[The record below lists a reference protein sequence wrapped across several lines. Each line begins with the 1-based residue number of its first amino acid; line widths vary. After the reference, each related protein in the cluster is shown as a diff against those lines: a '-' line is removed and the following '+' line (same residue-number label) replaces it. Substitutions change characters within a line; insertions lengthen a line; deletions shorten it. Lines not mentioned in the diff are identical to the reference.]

1 MKQQRRRTRHSRDYV
16 VAPVLRAMTVLRCVG
31 EAPGPISLKAIAAA
45 SGVPKS
51 TTFRY
56 LQTLC
61 AAGMVSHD
69 KMRTIYR
76 IDPRII
82 GMLNLGGTVQ
92 SLRETCLPAMRELQ
106 AAFDETVNLGVL
118 EGSQVVY
125 VEIIESTR
133 SLRFHAAVGGRDPA
147 YTTALGKALLAFLP
161 PEARAVAL
169 PRTLRRRTDRTI
181 IDRAALLAELE
192 AIRARRYAVDAGENE
207 EGAVCFGAPIFGLS
221 GAAVA
226 GISLSM
232 PAVRLNDRLR
242 ARIVARLLEAADRLS
257 RGLRS

>member
-1 MKQQRRRTRHSRDYV
+1 VKQRRPAKDSRDYV

-31 EAPGPISLKAIAAA
+31 EAPGPMSLKAIAVA

-61 AAGMVSHD
+61 AAGMLAHD
-69 KMRTIYR
+69 KAHDIYR

-92 SLRETCLPAMRELQ
+92 SLRETCLPVMRELHQ
-106 AAFDETVNLGVL
+106 AFDETVNLGVL

-125 VEIIESTR
+125 IEIIESTR
-133 SLRFHAAVGGRDPA
+133 SLRFHASVGGRDPA
-147 YTTALGKALLAFLP
+147 HTTALGKALLAHLP
-161 PEARAVAL
+161 PEPRALAL
-169 PRTLRRRTDRTI
+169 PRPLRRRTDRTI
-181 IDRAALLAELE
+181 VDRGALLAELE
-192 AIRARRYAVDAGENE
+192 AIRGRRYAVDAGENE
-207 EGAVCFGAPIFGLS
+207 EGAICFGAPIFGTS

-232 PAVRLNDRLR
+232 PAVRLDDRLR
-242 ARIVARLLEAADRLS
+242 TRIVARLLDAAERLS
-257 RGLRS
+257 RGFRS